1 MTVPPRISRTAGTP
15 KCVLTS
21 TSSSSSEGESSN
33 AGDEVGACGD
43 ASDGR
48 GPEVLSK
55 PLIEVEG
62 KSAEVE
68 GESSK
73 ETPVG
78 VVWDSLHPDMEAS
91 AGEECG
97 SQGVEGPGAQ
107 VDGASSLSSHEVE
120 GSGASGVQGVEGS
133 GVEGPGAPGTE
144 DSGGLDPG
152 ASGAPGADGSEPQG
166 VAGSG
171 LQGAEV
177 SGVHPESS

>member
-1 MTVPPRISRTAGTP
+1 M
-15 KCVLTS
+15 
-21 TSSSSSEGESSN
+21 
-33 AGDEVGACGD
+33 
-43 ASDGR
+43 
-48 GPEVLSK
+48 LSK
-55 PLIEVEG
+55 SLIEVEG

-120 GSGASGVQGVEGS
+120 GSGVSGV
-133 GVEGPGAPGTE
+133 P
-144 DSGGLDPG
+144 
-152 ASGAPGADGSEPQG
+152 GAPGADGSEPQG

>member
-55 PLIEVEG
+55 SLIEVEG

-120 GSGASGVQGVEGS
+120 GSG
-133 GVEGPGAPGTE
+133 VEGPGAPGTE

>member
-1 MTVPPRISRTAGTP
+1 M
-15 KCVLTS
+15 
-21 TSSSSSEGESSN
+21 
-33 AGDEVGACGD
+33 
-43 ASDGR
+43 
-48 GPEVLSK
+48 LSK

-107 VDGASSLSSHEVE
+107 VDGASPLSSHE
-120 GSGASGVQGVEGS
+120 VEGS

-152 ASGAPGADGSEPQG
+152 ASGAPGAPGADGSEPQG

>member
-107 VDGASSLSSHEVE
+107 VDGASPLSSHE
-120 GSGASGVQGVEGS
+120 VEGS

-152 ASGAPGADGSEPQG
+152 APGAPGADGSEPQG

>member
-78 VVWDSLHPDMEAS
+78 VVWDSLHPAMEAS

-107 VDGASSLSSHEVE
+107 VDGASPLSSHE
-120 GSGASGVQGVEGS
+120 VEGS